1 MRGGRYIRLINDTI
15 IGGDIIQKGTT
26 FKLRCQVRGIN
37 ECTINYKGEVVFVKN
52 ENLKIFS
59 I

>member
-15 IGGDIIQKGTT
+15 IGGDLIKKGAI
-26 FKLRCQVRGIN
+26 FKLRCQVRGTN
-37 ECTINYKGEVVFVKN
+37 ECTINYKGKVVFVKN
-52 ENLKIFS
+52 ENLEIFS